1 MARRPPARPAT
12 DRLYQVPLSEFIA
25 ERDALA
31 KAAGPQR
38 AEIRRIQ
45 KPTLP
50 AWAVNQLY
58 WRSRSTYEE
67 LLQRAADLRATHD
80 AALGGQPADL
90 RGAGRAH
97 EDALARALKGTLAL
111 LAEGGHPVTDATRQ
125 AIATTLRGLPSEE
138 PPGQLT
144 RPLEARGFDMLAGA
158 GLGSGGQVRAAG
170 TPPPRRP
177 AARERQ
183 KQDTKGAARLAA
195 VREAAAAA
203 AREVKEAEGLAR
215 RQEFE
220 AARTAREAEKA
231 SRKVEDA
238 EATVREAQEAL
249 EEATRTAAEAIRAR
263 DAAQAGADRASA
275 ALEAA
280 RRREQAARERLETLA

>member
-1 MARRPPARPAT
+1 MARRAPARPAT
-12 DRLYQVPLSEFIA
+12 ERLYQVPLSEFIA

-31 KAAGPQR
+31 KAAGPEG

-80 AALGGQPADL
+80 AALRGQPADL

-97 EDALARALKGTLAL
+97 EEALARALKGTLAL

-125 AIATTLRGLPSEE
+125 AIAMTLRGLPSEE
-138 PPGQLT
+138 PPGRLT
-144 RPLEARGFDMLAGA
+144 RPLEPRGFDMLSG
-158 GLGSGGQVRAAG
+158 GSLGIRGQVRAAG
-170 TPPPRRP
+170 GPPSRRP

-183 KQDTKGAARLAA
+183 KPDPKEAARLAA
-195 VREAAAAA
+195 AREAAAAA
-203 AREVKEAEGLAR
+203 AREVREAEGLAR

-220 AARTAREAEKA
+220 AARAAREAEKA
-231 SRKVEDA
+231 SRRVEDA
-238 EATVREAQEAL
+238 EAAVREAREAL
-249 EEATRTAAEAIRAR
+249 EEATRAR
-263 DAAQAGADRASA
+263 DLARAGADRALA
-275 ALEAA
+275 GLEAA
-280 RRREQAARERLETLA
+280 RRREQAAKERLETAG